1 MTRKVATMKT
11 KMTKSQMR
19 MAINMT
25 TRADWY
31 LEFAFKVAKEKGN
44 TSAMMIISAEM
55 ARRGISI

>member
-1 MTRKVATMKT
+1 MKT
-11 KMTKSQMR
+11 KMTKAQMR

-31 LEFAFKVAKEKGN
+31 LEFAFKVSKEKGN
-44 TSAMMIISAEM
+44 TSAMAIIGAEM